1 MVEHNRLL
9 VEVGQNL
16 YKSVNDQSNI
26 LHEVCTN
33 ISSQLEQQ
41 KQTIDVIGVNICNHL
56 VQQSQS
62 MADIGTKLGHT
73 MVEQNNLLTEM
84 GRSIGN
90 SVGQQLVNELNAA
103 MEGLIAGVSESIH
116 DNMMH
121 ASEHLKQSA
130 EMLDVSAENLTSA
143 TGKIDSVTKTLP
155 VTIDAMSNVIG
166 DVQELLESVNES
178 TAELTTKHEAIV
190 ETLGNIGD
198 SAIQLNEV
206 IDTVNRAIANI
217 NEVIRNINIPQ
228 IIQAQK
234 DQYNQVENLVT
245 AQHKQI
251 SSLTG
256 QQLDILNNIEDLRVC
271 IEKLYESIGAVT
283 NIKKDVKDIF
293 EAINAGLQD
302 HVNLLH
308 NQTTGLLTTYTDKFT
323 SATESI
329 NNTVGN
335 LTESFDSA
343 ANTMFVSVSESAK
356 KIEEATALIAKNK

>member
-1 MVEHNRLL
+1 
-9 VEVGQNL
+9 
-16 YKSVNDQSNI
+16 
-26 LHEVCTN
+26 
-33 ISSQLEQQ
+33 
-41 KQTIDVIGVNICNHL
+41 
-56 VQQSQS
+56 
-62 MADIGTKLGHT
+62 MA
-73 MVEQNNLLTEM
+73 
-84 GRSIGN
+84 
-90 SVGQQLVNELNAA
+90 
-103 MEGLIAGVSESIH
+103 GLIAGVSESIH

-130 EMLDVSAENLTSA
+130 EMLDMSTENLASA
-143 TGKIDSVTKTLP
+143 TGNMDSVAKNLP
-155 VTIDAMSNVIG
+155 ITYDAMSNVIG